1 MYNQF
6 YNFSERPFNLTPDPK
21 FLYLTPS
28 HREALAAMLYGIKER
43 KGFISVTGEVGT
55 GKTTLI
61 YSLLK
66 QCNERI
72 KTVFIFHT
80 NISFEQLLENILLEL
95 EVPIVEGGK
104 SANLRQLNKYLIQKL
119 SHDENLAIIID
130 EAQNLSKEVMEELR
144 MLSNLE
150 TPKSKLLQMVLVG
163 QPELEVKLDSED
175 LRQLKQRIGIR
186 RRISPLNP
194 EECVKYIDHRLSVV
208 GSSASRIF
216 ASAAI
221 SLICDYSKGIPR
233 TINILCDNAL
243 LIGYGLSRKKV
254 DADIIREVMEDMEA
268 SVSRVAFRSESVRDK
283 VSQHIKHSKPWV
295 LDDRRQKWFSK
306 THVIVLLIL
315 CLVLFL
321 ILGKLYRIINHPKNI
336 SDGSNLSS
344 KILHSNAETALT
356 SSGKFPL
363 SSKEPKPLDAGTS
376 SSSNL
381 FPSETRED
389 SVTSSSIQAWPTE
402 DKPPDTT
409 KSLSLNLIS
418 SDLKADPES
427 RNPIQIQPGDLKPEA
442 PDDPGTKGKIKG
454 IVAAKKKDCIFSLAQ
469 KYYRAANKT
478 LADFILQSNPE
489 ISNIHLISVNQQIKI
504 PDITDESPIIRL
516 ADDSY
521 KIYLGTFSAR
531 ISAGLYNREPSL
543 DGKRLEIISFKVSPG
558 ETWHRIIAGKFDS
571 KEECLKVIGLL
582 RERAL
587 LPIFEGNR
595 NMRRSHGPNLK
606 Q

>member
-130 EAQNLSKEVMEELR
+130 EGQNLSKEVMEELR

-186 RRISPLNP
+186 RQIIPLSP

-216 ASAAI
+216 TSAAI

-243 LIGYGLSRKKV
+243 LIGYGLSRKKL

-283 VSQHIKHSKPWV
+283 VSQHTKHSEPWV

-321 ILGKLYRIINHPKNI
+321 ILGKLYRIINHSKNI

-356 SSGKFPL
+356 SSGKFPF
-363 SSKEPKPLDAGTS
+363 SSKEPKPLDAGTN

-381 FPSETRED
+381 FPSGTRED
-389 SVTSSSIQAWPTE
+389 SVTLSSIQTSPTE
-402 DKPPDTT
+402 DKPLDTT

-418 SDLKADPES
+418 SELKADPES
-427 RNPIQIQPGDLKPEA
+427 RHPIQIQPGELKPEA

-454 IVAAKKKDCIFSLAQ
+454 IVAAKKKDCVFSLAQ
-469 KYYRAANKT
+469 KYYRAANET

-516 ADDSY
+516 PDRTY
-521 KIYLGTFSAR
+521 KIHLGTFLTK
-531 ISAGLYNREPSL
+531 ISAATYKQELSL
-543 DGKRLEIISFKVSPG
+543 EGKRLEIIPLRVSPG
-558 ETWHRIIAGKFDS
+558 ETWYRVEAGKFDDRDT
-571 KEECLKVIGLL
+571 CLKVIALL
-582 RERAL
+582 KEKAL
-587 LPIFEGNR
+587 LPIFEEKQNSRGFHKV
-595 NMRRSHGPNLK
+595 SLK
-606 Q
+606 P